1 MNLHCHQL
9 MLFQN
14 VPKQIQLFT
23 LILFCFESINA
34 MPTQPT
40 LPLYDISRSY
50 SSSLHE
56 NQKVS
61 IRESQFPAGLNLKLD
76 GYVCQDYVEI
86 GGIRSKLSFACW
98 TNPLSVELWNVMG
111 NGILGLGPSISPYKN
126 EASGYV
132 FPPPLLQSLSNSQ
145 EDDNSIPK
153 KFALLASSSSA
164 ELQLG
169 GIVASS
175 IQGDIHYVQSRHSNA
190 FSLRIKSLR
199 IGDTYDTAQELL
211 NFAPHSKQDYIPALI
226 DSMQACIML
235 PNSVENGDLI
245 SSPFEQYQNRDA
257 PWKSMYLTVSGID
270 EGIEISYDKLLVEH
284 HTFLDEAW
292 GTSVRP
298 CVMPGSAEASHA
310 LTPIVLG
317 AIFFRA
323 YAVLF
328 DFSKSTAQI
337 PPVLGFGK
345 INPEYEI
352 IGLSDWRAT
361 LEGSDKNPVHRV
373 FVQHNT
379 PKIRHLLKG
388 ANLAAGEEVGVYNA
402 NGHEFIM
409 QLLVGTPP
417 QPMHVVIDTGSS
429 VTGLFVDQKS
439 IHRFEHGER
448 PHDTGRPMLSA
459 CFTVVIVI

>member
-1 MNLHCHQL
+1 MIIRTLHCHQMRCRNEQQVL
-9 MLFQN
+9 A
-14 VPKQIQLFT
+14 VT
-23 LILFCFESINA
+23 LLCVVSINA
-34 MPTQPT
+34 VPTQPT

-50 SSSLHE
+50 SSALHE
-56 NQKVS
+56 NEKVS
-61 IRESQFPAGLNLKLD
+61 VSETQFPNGLNLKLD

-86 GGIRSKLSFACW
+86 GGIRSKISFACW

-111 NGILGLGPSISPYKN
+111 NGILGLGPSVHIK

-132 FPPPLLQSLSNSQ
+132 FPPPLLQSLSASQ
-145 EDDNSIPK
+145 EGDVAMPK
-153 KFALLASSSSA
+153 KFALLASTSSA

-175 IQGDIHYVQSRHSNA
+175 VQGDIHYVQSRHSNA
-190 FSLRIKSLR
+190 FSLRIKSIR

-211 NFAPHSKQDYIPALI
+211 DFSPHSKQDYIPALI

-245 SSPFEQYQNRDA
+245 SSPFDQYQNRNA
-257 PWKSMYLTVSGID
+257 PWKSMYLTVDGID
-270 EGIEISYDKLLVEH
+270 EGIEISYDRLLVEH

-292 GTSVRP
+292 GTSIRP
-298 CVMPGSAEASHA
+298 CVMPASSESSRA

-317 AIFFRA
+317 AIFFRS
-323 YAVLF
+323 YSVLF
-328 DFSKSTAQI
+328 DFSKSSAQV

-361 LEGSDKNPVHRV
+361 LKGTEENPVHRV
-373 FVQHNT
+373 FVQHNA

-388 ANLAAGEEVGVYNA
+388 TKVASGEEVGIYNA
-402 NGHEFIM
+402 NGHEFII

-448 PHDTGRPMLSA
+448 PHDKGWYVCYHLRGFFFIT
-459 CFTVVIVI
+459 